1 MPNFSPLRNNYK
13 LLGETDK
20 NNDLTR
26 FLLAMPKTSNYSTEV
41 GNAEAKQKTSGQLFR
56 KGKPFVQRRVFKKL
70 ID

>member
-56 KGKPFVQRRVFKKL
+56 KGKPFAQRRVFKKL

>member
-13 LLGETDK
+13 LPSKTDK
-20 NNDLTR
+20 NNDLSR
-26 FLLAMPKTSNYSTEV
+26 FLLAMPETSNYSTDV

-56 KGKPFVQRRVFKKL
+56 KGKPFAQRRVFKKL